1 MINTAVNN
9 NSEQKP
15 EKIQQESMPNEHGG
29 FYFSTALKITDPETG
44 EVLVQQ
50 RAD

>member
-1 MINTAVNN
+1 MTQQ
-9 NSEQKP
+9 SEQKI
-15 EKIQQESMPNEHGG
+15 EVETQESKPNEIAG